1 METHLS
7 YCEAIYEYKDDIH
20 FYKSLFDSSAIDS
33 VKKKYGV
40 KNYPT
45 FLFFRDSKLECR
57 FDDADDEP
65 ADIATQKR
73 KLAKEITA
81 LKDVTDPKE
90 YQLRVFLEK
99 LCGRA

>member
-7 YCEAIYEYKDDIH
+7 YCQAIYEHRDDVH
-20 FYKSLFDSSAIDS
+20 FYKSLLLSSEIGPKE
-33 VKKKYGV
+33 KKHKV
-40 KNYPT
+40 EQYPT
-45 FLFFRDSKLECR
+45 FLFFRDGELVCR

-65 ADIATQKR
+65 KDIATQK
-73 KLAKEITA
+73 KNLQTEITA